1 MGEGAWPLV
10 GRRTELARVDEVLAA
25 AAGGVRQVLEV
36 TGDPGIGKTRLLAE
50 VRARAERVR
59 VVVVDDLH
67 LGGVCPDA
75 YEVLAVG
82 YRPRQMD
89 PLVLNGLR
97 GERTRID
104 LAPLSATD
112 VRKLGQADLFEA
124 SGGNPG
130 YLRMLAEV
138 GLDAGVTRG
147 PLFAEVAA
155 LSPGALLVAQASAVA
170 GECFDAS
177 LVAAVA
183 NRDCVELA
191 ELLACDLIR
200 ADGGSLRFRHPIVRW
215 TVYRTAGV
223 GWRLAAHARALAV
236 LTERGASP
244 RELAWHVEHTAEP
257 GDSDAVALLAE
268 AALIEAPAR
277 AVRWYEAAIRLVA
290 NDKTRQDLMTGLGT
304 ALVRSGQF
312 ARCRDLLHEAPEP
325 SGMVRL
331 GAVAERALGRHD
343 EARALLEAEL
353 RRDPDAIGAA
363 ADLAVLYVHN
373 RQWDQAGRL
382 AHRVLETTTNPGDR
396 CRAYSALAMRDL
408 NAGRVEQAKNYLS
421 LAGWIDEPHVAEQVA
436 CSAFALEEDENA
448 LRTALR
454 GLDIGRNPKLHAI
467 AASALIRLG
476 RLEEAAAHADGDHAL
491 LAEIAIWHRDLK
503 AAQRHADLAD
513 TPLGKAVSGWVLLA
527 GGDADGMSRAMNGLL
542 DHELTRESRW
552 CALAVEAEVALG
564 RIDRARWWA
573 DRAAIPDLPGA
584 TAHAY
589 LAGARIA
596 LATGDSEEGVLL
608 AKRAAVGFAV
618 AGWPLAEEQARG
630 VLDAVRPDVSLSK
643 REREV
648 AELVGLGHS
657 NREIAELLVL
667 SPRTVEIHVAKVLR
681 KLGVRGRAAVAAQL
695 TAGRPG

>member
-1 MGEGAWPLV
+1 MGAGAWPFV

-36 TGDPGIGKTRLLAE
+36 AGDPGMGKTRLLAE
-50 VRARAERVR
+50 VRARAGRVH
-59 VVVVDDLH
+59 VEVVDDLH
-67 LGGVCPDA
+67 LGGVCPDV
-75 YEVLAVG
+75 YQVLAVG
-82 YRPRQMD
+82 YRPRQLD
-89 PLVLNGLR
+89 SLVLNGLR
-97 GERTRID
+97 GERTRLD
-104 LAPLSATD
+104 LAPLTAAD
-112 VRKLGQADLFEA
+112 VRKLGRADLFEA

-130 YLRMLAEV
+130 YLRMLAE
-138 GLDAGVTRG
+138 AGPGAEVTRG

-155 LSPGALLVAQASAVA
+155 LSPDALLVAQAASVAGERFDAPLVSAVA
-170 GECFDAS
+170 GG
-177 LVAAVA
+177 
-183 NRDCVELA
+183 DCAELA
-191 ELLACDLIR
+191 ELVACDLVR
-200 ADGGSLRFRHPIVRW
+200 ADGSSLRFRHPVVRW

-236 LTERGASP
+236 LSERGASP
-244 RELAWHVEHTAEP
+244 CELAWHVEHTAEP
-257 GDSDAVALLAE
+257 GDEDAVALLAK
-268 AALIEAPAR
+268 AARTEEPVR
-277 AVRWYEAAIRLVA
+277 AARWYEAAIRLVA

-325 SGMVRL
+325 SGVVRL
-331 GAVAERALGRHD
+331 GAIAERALGRHD

-382 AHRVLETTTNPGDR
+382 AYRVLEVTTNPGDR
-396 CRAYSALAMRDL
+396 CRAHSALAMREL
-408 NAGRVEQAKNYLS
+408 NAGRVEQARNHLGF
-421 LAGWIDEPHVAEQVA
+421 AGWIDEPHVAEQVA
-436 CSAFALEEDENA
+436 RSAFALEEDENA
-448 LRTALR
+448 LCTALR
-454 GLDIGRNPKLHAI
+454 GLGIGRNPELHAI

-476 RLEEAAAHADGDHAL
+476 RLEEAAAHAHENHAL

-513 TPLGKAVSGWVLLA
+513 SALGKAVSGWVLLA
-527 GGDADGMSRAMNGLL
+527 GGDADGMSRAMNGLV
-542 DHELTRESRW
+542 DHELTREPRW
-552 CALAVEAEVALG
+552 CALAVGAEVALG
-564 RIDRARWWA
+564 RLDRAQWWA
-573 DRAAIPDLPGA
+573 DRAEVFDLPGA
-584 TAHAY
+584 TAYAD

-596 LATGDSEEGVLL
+596 LAKGDSEEGVLL
-608 AKRAAVGFAV
+608 AKRAVEGFAV

-630 VLDAVRPDVSLSK
+630 LLDAVKPDTRLSK

-648 AELVGLGHS
+648 AELVGLGRS

-695 TAGRPG
+695 TGGRPG